1 MIVYVHEKR
10 LEARV
15 VISNAQHCR
24 ASSDDGHH
32 GKGGVRGG
40 SRRNQE
46 GQTAFESAGG
56 ATTKEHI
63 ISIRELVDV
72 RLEF

>member
-1 MIVYVHEKR
+1 MIVYVHKKR

-15 VISNAQHCR
+15 VISNVQHCH
-24 ASSDDGHH
+24 ASSDDGPH
-32 GKGGVRGG
+32 GNGGAHRG

-46 GQTAFESAGG
+46 GQTAIASAGR
-56 ATTKEHI
+56 APTKEYI

-72 RLEF
+72 RLEV